1 MKTII
6 LAGGKGVQ
14 PVPYAYILP
23 KPFMPIDGMPI
34 LEILLRRLARSGLT
48 DITLTVGQLPQ
59 LFEAFFQDGKKWGLD
74 LKYAYER
81 EPLGTAGSL
90 SLIEGLGEGTFLV
103 ANGDVLTDLE
113 FNDLIAFHRSQGG
126 IATLAVYQ
134 RQIQVDL
141 GVVRTNGAGQIMD
154 YQEKPNVEYMAT
166 MGINMFEPRV
176 MQYIPKGRHL
186 DFPDLVLKLIE
197 AGEKVVAYYHR
208 GYWMDL
214 GSPQDYQQAVR
225 DFEKMRNIFL
235 KEE

>member
-1 MKTII
+1 
-6 LAGGKGVQ
+6 
-14 PVPYAYILP
+14 
-23 KPFMPIDGMPI
+23 MPIDGMPI
-34 LEILLRRLARSGLT
+34 LEILLRRLAHSGLT

-74 LKYAYER
+74 LKYAYES
-81 EPLGTAGSL
+81 EPLGTAGPL
-90 SLIEGLGEGTFLV
+90 SLIEGLGEETFLV

-113 FNDLIAFHRSQGG
+113 FDDLIAFHRMEGG
-126 IATLAVYQ
+126 IATLAVYE
-134 RQIQVDL
+134 RQVQVDL
-141 GVVRTNGAGQIMD
+141 GIIRTNGSGHIID
-154 YQEKPNVEYMAT
+154 YQEKPDVEYMAT

-176 MQYIPKGRHL
+176 MQYIPKGRRL

-197 AGEKVVAYYHR
+197 AGERVVAYCHR

-225 DFEKMRNIFL
+225 DFEKMRNVFL